1 MYFSPKP
8 PLLENAAFSKAYFDR
23 DGSLLRLTLAKD
35 QTFRLF
41 TPYEHLSPSL
51 INATLQQEDRYFY
64 LHPGVNPVSVLRAA
78 AETYLRRS
86 RPVGGSTITMQVVRL
101 RDKLDTRSPQ
111 GKLTQMMRALQLEGH
126 YSKQEILEAYLNL
139 APYGGNIEGAGAA
152 SLIYFRQPADNLALP
167 QSMAL
172 AVIPQNPLKRFPLN
186 ADTKPWQQAYSRL
199 NRAMGD
205 APEIPLS
212 ASRREDLPF
221 LTPHLT
227 DTLERERS
235 GRIDTTIA
243 PNIQKLFEA
252 QLKAWIGR
260 NRGKDIDNAAVLL
273 VHFPTMEVR
282 ALIGS
287 ADFHNI
293 AIEGQVD
300 GTKALRSPGS
310 TLKPFVYAL
319 ALDQGLIHP
328 ETLLEDDPTFFGEY
342 RPGNFDKV
350 FYGGLPAREALT
362 LSRNVPAIE
371 LASRLQKPDFYE
383 FLQAAGAAFGK
394 EEAHYGLSLV
404 VGSGEVSMRTIAKL
418 YALLANRGILKDLRY
433 TKDAPAQTGGD
444 ALLSPEAA
452 LVTLTMLERPDPA
465 KLPFISAGQSVP
477 AYWKTGTSNGFRDA
491 WTAGI
496 VGDYVLVVWTGHF
509 DGRSSPALI
518 GADMAAPLFFELANA
533 LGQVEKLKDEIHPAL
548 DKLSLTR
555 VSVCMQTGAPEGCGN
570 DRDGWFIPGKSP
582 FQLADIASQKP
593 QILSPRSGVT
603 YVASRASHAKLQI
616 PLQVRHTGGGGG
628 KLFWFAGNKFLGEND
643 ETHALLWE
651 PLPGTYTIRLVD
663 ETGQADSQRI
673 QILTA
678 E

>member
-1 MYFSPKP
+1 M
-8 PLLENAAFSKAYFDR
+8 
-23 DGSLLRLTLAKD
+23 RLTLAKD

-41 TPYEHLSPSL
+41 TPYEQISPSL
-51 INATLQQEDRYFY
+51 LKATLQQEDRYFY
-64 LHPGVNPVSVLRAA
+64 IHPGVNPISVLRAA
-78 AETYLRRS
+78 AETYLKRS

-101 RDKLDTRSPQ
+101 RDRLDTRTPH
-111 GKLTQMMRALQLEGH
+111 GKLTQMMRALQLEAH
-126 YSKQEILEAYLNL
+126 YSKQDILEAYLNL

-167 QSMAL
+167 QSTAL

-186 ADTKPWQQAYSRL
+186 ADTKPWQAAYSRL
-199 NRAMGD
+199 NKTMGD
-205 APEIPLS
+205 EAEIPLS

-227 DTLERERS
+227 DTLARERS

-243 PNIQKLFEA
+243 PNLQRLFEA
-252 QLKAWIGR
+252 QLSAWISR
-260 NRGKDIDNAAVLL
+260 NRGKDIDNAAVML
-273 VHFPTMEVR
+273 VHYPTMEVR

-293 AIEGQVD
+293 KIEGQVD
-300 GTKALRSPGS
+300 GTNARRSPGS

-328 ETLLEDDPTFFGEY
+328 ESLLDDDPTFFGEY
-342 RPGNFDKV
+342 RPGNFDKA

-371 LASRLQKPDFYE
+371 LASRLEKPDFYE

-404 VGSGEVSMRTIAKL
+404 VGSGEVTMRTLAKL
-418 YALLANRGILKDLRY
+418 YALLGNSGILKELRY
-433 TKDAPAQTGGD
+433 TKDAPPETGGK
-444 ALLSPEAA
+444 ALLSPEAS
-452 LVTLTMLERPDPA
+452 LVTLTMLERSDPA
-465 KLPFISAGQSVP
+465 KMPFTSSGSRIP

-496 VGDYVLVVWTGHF
+496 IGEYVLVVWTGHF

-533 LGQVEKLKDEIHPAL
+533 LGQAEKLQDQVHPAL
-548 DKLSLTR
+548 DKLKLTR
-555 VSVCMQTGAPEGCGN
+555 VPVCMQTGDPTGCGN

-582 FQLADIASQKP
+582 FMLSDAALKKP

-603 YVASRASHAKLQI
+603 YVASRASKKPLQI
-616 PLQVRHTGGGGG
+616 PLQVRHKGGVGG
-628 KLFWFAGNKFLGEND
+628 KLFWFSGTTYLGQNND
-643 ETHALLWE
+643 NEPILWE
-651 PLPGTYTIRLVD
+651 PQPGTHIIRLVD
-663 ETGQADSQRI
+663 ENGQSDSQRI
-673 QILTA
+673 QILTS